1 MRRGV
6 KNMNEQNEAE
16 PGVLY
21 LVGTPIGNL
30 GDLSPRAASIL
41 SSVDLVAAEDTRRTL
56 RLLNHLGLRKHLESY
71 HEHNR
76 LSKTAVLTGY
86 LQQGRSIALVSD
98 AGMPCISDPGYELV
112 RECASLGIK
121 VTAIPGPCA
130 AIVALS
136 GAGLLSDRFV
146 FEGFLP
152 VQAKIRKNRLAELT
166 AEPRTTVLYE
176 APHRLVRTLTDLA
189 ASGLGDRQL
198 TLARELTKR
207 HEEFLRMTVSRALD
221 YYAQHEPRGEYVLVL
236 EGLSAYSQYQAT
248 GEKTAG
254 VEAGAAAGQLQAELR
269 DCRQRGLSMK
279 DAVRECVSRG
289 NRKKNIVYQA
299 ALEEYNDQQND
310 AKHLRQRGRPS

>member
-1 MRRGV
+1 MI
-6 KNMNEQNEAE
+6 EQTAAE

-41 SSVDLVAAEDTRRTL
+41 SSVDLVAAEDTRHTL

-76 LSKTAVLTGY
+76 LSKAAVLTGY

-112 RECASLGIK
+112 RDCASLGIK

-130 AIVALS
+130 AIVALA

-152 VQAKIRKNRLAELT
+152 VQAKSRKNRMIELT
-166 AEPRTTVLYE
+166 AEPRTVILYE

-189 ASGLGDRQL
+189 DAGLINRHL

-207 HEEFLRMTVSRALD
+207 HEEFLRLTVGQALEH
-221 YYAQHEPRGEYVLVL
+221 YAECEPRGEYVLVL
-236 EGLSAYSQYQAT
+236 EGLTAYSQRLNIDD
-248 GEKTAG
+248 KTADFS
-254 VEAGAAAGQLQAELR
+254 AGDSSADQLKAELH
-269 DCRQRGLSMK
+269 DCRRRGLSMK
-279 DAVRECVSRG
+279 DAVRECVSHG
-289 NRKKNIVYQA
+289 HRKKNVVYQA

-310 AKHLRQRGRPS
+310 A